1 MTIIAKN
8 YTIIFMKMKNKRNK
22 IISTTVLCVRHNNS
36 VAIGA
41 DGQVTLGNTALKHN
55 ARKLRRL
62 YNNKILA
69 GFAGSTSDAFSLFQR
84 FEGKLEEYNGNISRA
99 AIELSKEWRTDKI
112 LRRLE
117 AMLIVA
123 NEEKL
128 FILSG
133 SGDVIEPDEDVL
145 AIGSGG
151 PYAQAAALA
160 LKHHSNLDARSIVEK
175 ALEIAADICIY
186 TNKKFSI
193 EVL

>member
-1 MTIIAKN
+1 MDT
-8 YTIIFMKMKNKRNK
+8 KRKKNK
-22 IISTTVLCVRHNNS
+22 IISTTVLCVKHKDS
-36 VAIGA
+36 VVIGA
-41 DGQVTLGNTALKHN
+41 DGQVSLGNTALKHT
-55 ARKLRRL
+55 AKKIRRL
-62 YNNKILA
+62 YNNKVLA

-99 AIELSKEWRTDKI
+99 AIEMSRDWRTDKI

-123 NEEKL
+123 NEERL

-133 SGDVIEPDEDVL
+133 SGDVIEPDEDIL

-151 PYAQAAALA
+151 PFAQAAATA
-160 LKHHSNLDARSIVEK
+160 LKRHSDLDAREIVEK
-175 ALEIAADICIY
+175 ALGIAADICIY
-186 TNKKFSI
+186 TNKKFTI

>member
-1 MTIIAKN
+1 MELKTKQ
-8 YTIIFMKMKNKRNK
+8 NK
-22 IISTTVLCVRHNNS
+22 ILSTTILCVRHKDT
-36 VAIGA
+36 VVIGG
-41 DGQVTLGNTALKHN
+41 DGQVTLGETTLKHG
-55 ARKLRRL
+55 AKKVRRL
-62 YNNKILA
+62 YNEKVLA

-99 AIELSKEWRTDKI
+99 AIELSKEWRTDKV

-123 NEEKL
+123 NKERL

-151 PYAQAAALA
+151 AYAMAAALA
-160 LKHHSNLDARSIVEK
+160 LKRYSDLDTKTIVER
-175 ALEIAADICIY
+175 ALDIAGDICIY
-186 TNKKFSI
+186 TNKNFTI

>member
-1 MTIIAKN
+1 METK
-8 YTIIFMKMKNKRNK
+8 KKQNK
-22 IISTTVLCVRHNNS
+22 ILSTTVLCVRHNDS
-36 VAIGA
+36 VVIGA
-41 DGQVTLGNTALKHN
+41 DGQVSLGETTLKHG
-55 ARKLRRL
+55 AKKVRRL
-62 YNNKILA
+62 YNEKVLA

-123 NEEKL
+123 NKERL

-151 PYAQAAALA
+151 AYAMAAALA
-160 LKHHSNLDARSIVEK
+160 LKRNSDLDAKAIVEK
-175 ALEIAADICIY
+175 ALDIAGDICIY
-186 TNKKFSI
+186 TNKKFTI

>member
-1 MTIIAKN
+1 METKSR
-8 YTIIFMKMKNKRNK
+8 KNK
-22 IISTTVLCVRHNNS
+22 ILSTTVLCVKHKDS
-36 VAIGA
+36 VVIGA
-41 DGQVTLGNTALKHN
+41 DGQVSLGDTTLKHG
-55 ARKLRRL
+55 ARKVRRL
-62 YNNKILA
+62 YNGKVLA

-123 NEEKL
+123 NNERL

-133 SGDVIEPDEDVL
+133 AGDVIEPDEDIL

-151 PYAQAAALA
+151 SYAMAAALA
-160 LKHHSNLDARSIVEK
+160 LKRFSQLEAKEIVEK
-175 ALEIAADICIY
+175 AMDIAADICIY
-186 TNKKFSI
+186 TNKKFTI

>member
-1 MTIIAKN
+1 METK
-8 YTIIFMKMKNKRNK
+8 TKQNK
-22 IISTTVLCVRHNNS
+22 ILSTTVLCVRHNDS
-36 VAIGA
+36 VVIGA
-41 DGQVTLGNTALKHN
+41 DGQVSLGETTLKHG
-55 ARKLRRL
+55 AKKVRRL
-62 YNNKILA
+62 YNEKVLA

-123 NEEKL
+123 NKERL

-151 PYAQAAALA
+151 AYAMAAALA
-160 LKHHSNLDARSIVEK
+160 LKRYSDLDAKGIVEK
-175 ALEIAADICIY
+175 ALDIAGDICIY
-186 TNKKFSI
+186 TNKNFTI

>member
-1 MTIIAKN
+1 METK
-8 YTIIFMKMKNKRNK
+8 KKQNK
-22 IISTTVLCVRHNNS
+22 ILSTTVLCVRHNDS
-36 VAIGA
+36 VVIGA
-41 DGQVTLGNTALKHN
+41 DGQVSMGETTLKHG
-55 ARKLRRL
+55 AKKVRRL
-62 YNNKILA
+62 YNDKVLA

-99 AIELSKEWRTDKI
+99 AIELSKEWRTDKV

-123 NEEKL
+123 NQESL

-151 PYAQAAALA
+151 AYAMAAALA
-160 LKHHSNLDARSIVEK
+160 LKRYSDLDGRAIVEN
-175 ALEIAADICIY
+175 ALDIAGDICIY
-186 TNKKFSI
+186 TNKNFTI

>member
-1 MTIIAKN
+1 MET
-8 YTIIFMKMKNKRNK
+8 KRDENK
-22 IISTTVLCVRHNNS
+22 IRSTTVLCVKHK
-36 VAIGA
+36 GA
-41 DGQVTLGNTALKHN
+41 VVMGGDGQVSLGNTVLKHG
-55 ARKLRRL
+55 ARKIRRL
-62 YNNKILA
+62 YNNKVIA

-123 NEEKL
+123 NHEKL
-128 FILSG
+128 YILSG
-133 SGDVIEPDEDVL
+133 SGDIVEPDEDIL

-151 PYAQAAALA
+151 PYAMAAALG
-160 LKHHSNLDARSIVEK
+160 LKRHSDLDARAIVEN
-175 ALEIAADICIY
+175 ALGIAADICVF
-186 TNKKFSI
+186 TNQKFTI

>member
-1 MTIIAKN
+1 METK
-8 YTIIFMKMKNKRNK
+8 TKQNK
-22 IISTTVLCVRHNNS
+22 ILSTTVLCVRHNDS
-36 VAIGA
+36 VVIGG
-41 DGQVTLGNTALKHN
+41 DGQVSLGETTLKHG
-55 ARKLRRL
+55 AKKVRRL
-62 YNNKILA
+62 YNEKVLA

-99 AIELSKEWRTDKI
+99 AIELSKEWRTDKV

-123 NEEKL
+123 NKERL

-151 PYAQAAALA
+151 AFAMAAALA
-160 LKHHSNLDARSIVEK
+160 LKRYSDLGAKAIVEK
-175 ALEIAADICIY
+175 ALDIAGDICIY
-186 TNKKFSI
+186 TNKKFTI

>member
-1 MTIIAKN
+1 METKRR
-8 YTIIFMKMKNKRNK
+8 KNK
-22 IISTTVLCVRHNNS
+22 ILSTTVLCVKHKDS
-36 VAIGA
+36 VVIGA
-41 DGQVTLGNTALKHN
+41 DGQVSLGNTALKHG
-55 ARKLRRL
+55 AKKIRRL
-62 YNNKILA
+62 YNNKVLA

-99 AIELSKEWRTDKI
+99 AIELSKDWRTDKI

-123 NEEKL
+123 NEERL

-133 SGDVIEPDEDVL
+133 SGDVIEPDEDIL

-151 PYAQAAALA
+151 PFAHSAALA
-160 LKHHSNLDARSIVEK
+160 LKRHSDLDARAIVEN
-175 ALEIAADICIY
+175 ALGIAADVCIY
-186 TNKKFSI
+186 TNKKFTI

>member
-1 MTIIAKN
+1 MDTKSR
-8 YTIIFMKMKNKRNK
+8 KNKIR
-22 IISTTVLCVRHNNS
+22 STTVLCVKHKGA
-36 VAIGA
+36 VVIGA
-41 DGQVTLGNTALKHN
+41 DGQVSLGETVLKHG
-55 ARKLRRL
+55 AKKVRRL
-62 YNNKILA
+62 YNNKVLA

-99 AIELSKEWRTDKI
+99 AIELSKEWRTDKV

-123 NEEKL
+123 NHERL

-151 PYAQAAALA
+151 PYAMAAALS
-160 LKHHSNLDARSIVEK
+160 LKRYSDLDAKDIVEK
-175 ALEIAADICIY
+175 ALDIAADICIY
-186 TNKKFSI
+186 TNKKFAI

>member
-1 MTIIAKN
+1 LKQ
-8 YTIIFMKMKNKRNK
+8 KK
-22 IISTTVLCVRHNNS
+22 IISTTVLCVRHKDS
-36 VAIGA
+36 VVIGG
-41 DGQVTLGNTALKHN
+41 DGQVTLGETTLKHG
-55 ARKLRRL
+55 AKKVRRL
-62 YNNKILA
+62 YNDKVLA

-99 AIELSKEWRTDKI
+99 AIELSKDWRTDKV

-123 NEEKL
+123 NKERI

-133 SGDVIEPDEDVL
+133 SGDVIEPDEDIL

-151 PYAQAAALA
+151 AFAMAAALA
-160 LKHHSNLDARSIVEK
+160 LKRYSDLDAKTIVEK
-175 ALEIAADICIY
+175 ALDIAGDICIY
-186 TNKKFSI
+186 TNKNFTI

>member
-1 MTIIAKN
+1 MDNKL
-8 YTIIFMKMKNKRNK
+8 KRNK
-22 IISTTVLCVRHNNS
+22 ILSTTVLCVRHKDS
-36 VAIGA
+36 VVIGG
-41 DGQVTLGNTALKHN
+41 DGQVSLGETTLKHG
-55 ARKLRRL
+55 AKKVRRL
-62 YNNKILA
+62 YNDKVLA

-99 AIELSKEWRTDKI
+99 AIELSKEWRTDKV

-123 NEEKL
+123 NKERL

-151 PYAQAAALA
+151 PFAMAAALA
-160 LKHHSNLDARSIVEK
+160 LKRYSDLDAKAIVEN
-175 ALEIAADICIY
+175 ALDIAGDICIY
-186 TNKKFSI
+186 TNKNFTI

>member
-1 MTIIAKN
+1 MDMNSK
-8 YTIIFMKMKNKRNK
+8 KNKIR
-22 IISTTVLCVRHNNS
+22 STTVLCVRHKDKT
-36 VAIGA
+36 VIGA
-41 DGQVTLGNTALKHN
+41 DGQVSLGDTALKHG
-55 ARKLRRL
+55 AKKVRRL
-62 YNNKILA
+62 YNGKVLA

-123 NEEKL
+123 NNEHL

-133 SGDVIEPDEDVL
+133 SGDVIEPDEDIL

-151 PYAQAAALA
+151 SYAMSAALA
-160 LKHHSNLDARSIVEK
+160 LKRHSELDAKTIVEN
-175 ALEIAADICIY
+175 AMNIAAQICIY
-186 TNKKFSI
+186 TNNNFVI

>member
-1 MTIIAKN
+1 LKQ
-8 YTIIFMKMKNKRNK
+8 KK
-22 IISTTVLCVRHNNS
+22 IISTTVLCVRHKDS
-36 VAIGA
+36 VVIGG
-41 DGQVTLGNTALKHN
+41 DGQVSLGETTLKHG
-55 ARKLRRL
+55 AKKVRRL
-62 YNNKILA
+62 YNDKVLA

-99 AIELSKEWRTDKI
+99 AIELSKDWRTDKV

-123 NEEKL
+123 NKERI

-133 SGDVIEPDEDVL
+133 SGDVIEPDEDIL

-151 PYAQAAALA
+151 AFAMAAALA
-160 LKHHSNLDARSIVEK
+160 LKRYSDLDAKTIVEK
-175 ALEIAADICIY
+175 ALDIAGDICIY
-186 TNKKFSI
+186 TNKNFTI

>member
-1 MTIIAKN
+1 METK
-8 YTIIFMKMKNKRNK
+8 TKQKK
-22 IISTTVLCVRHNNS
+22 ILSTTVLCVRHNDS
-36 VAIGA
+36 VVIGA
-41 DGQVTLGNTALKHN
+41 DGQVSLGETTLKHG
-55 ARKLRRL
+55 AKKVRRL
-62 YNNKILA
+62 YNEKVLA

-99 AIELSKEWRTDKI
+99 AIELSKEWRTDKV

-117 AMLIVA
+117 AMLIIA
-123 NEEKL
+123 NNERL

-151 PYAQAAALA
+151 PFAMAAALA
-160 LKHHSNLDARSIVEK
+160 LKRYSDLDAKAIVEK
-175 ALEIAADICIY
+175 ALDIAGDICIY
-186 TNKKFSI
+186 TNKNFTI

>member
-1 MTIIAKN
+1 MV
-8 YTIIFMKMKNKRNK
+8 
-22 IISTTVLCVRHNNS
+22 STTVLCVRHKDS
-36 VAIGA
+36 VVIGA
-41 DGQVTLGNTALKHN
+41 DGQVSLGNTVLKHG
-55 ARKLRRL
+55 ARKIRRL
-62 YNNKILA
+62 YNKKVLA

-123 NEEKL
+123 NHERL

-133 SGDVIEPDEDVL
+133 SGDVIEPDEDIL

-151 PYAQAAALA
+151 PFAQAAAVA
-160 LKHHSNLDARSIVEK
+160 LKRHSDLDAKAIVEK
-175 ALEIAADICIY
+175 AMGIAADICIY
-186 TNKKFSI
+186 TNQNLTI
-193 EVL
+193 EEL